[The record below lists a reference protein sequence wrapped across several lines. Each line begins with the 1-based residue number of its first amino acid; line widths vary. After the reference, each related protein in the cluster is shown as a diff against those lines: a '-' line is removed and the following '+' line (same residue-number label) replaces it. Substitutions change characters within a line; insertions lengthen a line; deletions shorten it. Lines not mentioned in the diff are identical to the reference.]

1 MLHKL
6 IDRIE
11 MRLGRY
17 SGIRNLMTIIVAAMA
32 VVYVFDYVLGP
43 VAGFYLSSYLAFD
56 RSLIFR
62 GQLWRLITFVVTPP
76 QESLLF
82 IAMQLL
88 FVYFTGNMLQNRWG
102 TLRFNLFYLGGM
114 LGSLIA
120 GMITGY
126 ATSYYINLSLLLAV
140 AILYPM
146 MQVNLYG
153 ILPIRMK
160 WLALLEVLLILPGI
174 ISGSWGQR
182 IAILVS
188 LLNVLLFLG
197 DRMIDQVKDAKRRY
211 EWKKN
216 WRNGTWR

>member
-1 MLHKL
+1 MLHQL
-6 IDRIE
+6 LDRLEARI
-11 MRLGRY
+11 GRY
-17 SGIRNLMTIIVAAMA
+17 RGIRNLMTIIVAAMA
-32 VVYVFDYVLGP
+32 AVYVFDYILGP
-43 VAGFYLSSYLAFD
+43 LTGFSLSNYLAFD
-56 RSLIFR
+56 RSLISR
-62 GQLWRLITFVVTPP
+62 GQLWRLFTFVITPP

-88 FVYFTGNMLQNRWG
+88 FVFFTGNMLQNRWG

-120 GMITGY
+120 GLITGY

-146 MQVNLYG
+146 LQVNLYG

-160 WLALLEVLLILPGI
+160 WLALLEVILILPGLLG
-174 ISGSWGQR
+174 GSWGQR
-182 IAILVS
+182 LAIIVS

-197 DRMIDQVKDAKRRY
+197 DRLASLLKDAKRRY

-216 WRNGTWR
+216 WRSGTWR